1 VCGICGLRPL
11 DGAPPDRALLERM
24 NARQRHRG
32 PDGAGVHEE
41 RGVALAMRRL
51 AIIDL
56 QTGDQPLCNEAGD
69 VVLVGNGEIY
79 NYRALRRELLERGHE
94 LRTSGDLEP
103 VVHLYEE
110 LGERCFE
117 RLRGM
122 FALALW
128 DRRAE
133 RLLLV
138 RDRYGVKPLH
148 WRSDGRTVAFASEL
162 KALAVDPAMPREIDP
177 EALSLYLSYNCV
189 PAPRT
194 IYRGVRKLAPGH
206 LLAVEDGRVEE
217 RRWYARPL
225 PPTPPRSDRPVASWS
240 EELLA
245 VLDDSVRAHLESDV
259 PVGVFLSGGVD
270 SGALCALAARHVPG
284 RVRTFSIGFRE
295 RSFDELA
302 DARRTAA
309 LYDTDHTE
317 LVVEPDVLTLLPRL
331 AEVYDEPFGDS
342 SAVPTYLVSEL
353 AGRDVKVTLSG
364 EGGDEAFAGYEV
376 YVASRLAPL
385 VDRALP
391 RPVRHG
397 VVEPVVR
404 RLPASAERVSLDYR
418 AKRFLA
424 ALDREPLARHHGFKA
439 IFTSEAKGRLLTDP
453 AVAGLDPL
461 DRLRPAW
468 EEAVGLGPVA
478 RLQHVDTVT
487 YLVDD
492 LLTKTDRASMAH
504 SLEARVPFVDDHVLD
519 FAARVPDGLGIRR
532 LRPKWLLRHAVA
544 PLLPPEVVRGRKR
557 GFSIPAPAWL
567 RRDAAA
573 LVGDVLSAAE
583 VRRQGVFRPE
593 AVEGLVREHAAG
605 RVDHSRPLWGLLMFG
620 LWHRHVHEAAA

>member
-1 VCGICGLRPL
+1 MCGICGLRPL
-11 DGAPPDRALLERM
+11 DGAPVDRALLERM

-32 PDGAGVHEE
+32 PDGAGLHVE
-41 RGVALAMRRL
+41 GAVGLAMRRL

-56 QTGDQPLCNEAGD
+56 PTGDQPLRNETGD

-79 NYRALRRELLERGHE
+79 NYRALRAELLERGHE
-94 LRTSGDLEP
+94 LRTTGDLEP

-110 LGERCFE
+110 LGEACFA

-128 DRRAE
+128 DRRAD

-138 RDRYGVKPLH
+138 RDRYGIKPLH
-148 WRSDGRTVAFASEL
+148 WRSDGRTLAFASEL
-162 KALAVDPAMPREIDP
+162 KGLTADPTLSRELDP

-194 IYRGVRKLAPGH
+194 IYAGVQKLRPGH
-206 LLAVEDGRVEE
+206 LLAVEGGRVEE

-225 PPTPPRSDRPVASWS
+225 PAAPPRSDRPVADWS
-240 EELLA
+240 EELLT
-245 VLDDSVRAHLESDV
+245 VLEDSVHAHLESDV

-270 SGALCALAARHVPG
+270 SGALCALAARHAPG
-284 RVRTFSIGFRE
+284 RLRTFSIGFRE

-376 YVASRLAPL
+376 YVAARLAPL
-385 VDRALP
+385 AGRALP
-391 RPVRHG
+391 GPLRRG
-397 VVEPVVR
+397 VIAPLVR
-404 RLPASAERVSLDYR
+404 RLPASTERVSLDYR

-424 ALDREPLARHHGFKA
+424 DLDREPLARHHGFKA
-439 IFTSEAKGRLLTDP
+439 IHTADGKRSLLRDP
-453 AVAGLDPL
+453 AAGRLDPL

-468 EEAVGLGPVA
+468 DEAAGLGPIG

-504 SLEARVPFVDDHVLD
+504 SLEARVPFVDHHVLD
-519 FAARVPDGLGIRR
+519 FAARIPDALGIRR
-532 LRPKWLLRHAVA
+532 LRPKWLLRQAVA
-544 PLLPPEVVRGRKR
+544 PLLPPEVVGGRKR
-557 GFSIPAPAWL
+557 GFSIPAAAWL
-567 RRDAAA
+567 RGEASG
-573 LVGDVLSAAE
+573 LVSDVLGPAE
-583 VRRQGVFRPE
+583 IERQGVFRSA
-593 AVEGLVREHAAG
+593 AVTELVRQHAAG

-620 LWHRHVHEAAA
+620 LWHRHVHEARG